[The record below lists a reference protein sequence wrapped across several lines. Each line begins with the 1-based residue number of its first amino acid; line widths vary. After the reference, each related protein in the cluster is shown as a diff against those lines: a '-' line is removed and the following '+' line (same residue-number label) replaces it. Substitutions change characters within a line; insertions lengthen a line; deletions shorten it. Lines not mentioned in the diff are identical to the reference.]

1 MAAFD
6 LKQTLRQISP
16 DLRQQLFSSWPSL
29 AAIDWK
35 QVRKKRCV
43 DPLFDEL
50 QNLSADEKRSIH
62 FLLRTMVGLASACG
76 LKVLIDELAH
86 SHPNLVAAWSE
97 VKTKLDKVVWTY
109 LNAKDVFEEA
119 IIFARADRLSK
130 QMYWK
135 KWTGVSCNRFARTPE
150 RIEALRQSLVEH
162 HSAELRGEQCEIHPY
177 TRLNGAEYFF
187 AYLPDWPDNFMVF
200 NREGQLEA
208 LDLPTA
214 FSILFVFTPATGV
227 LEIIAA
233 GGQATLASL
242 RRRFYKAMTNT
253 DVEDSDPDRPAFE
266 LDHVLADGFAFTGHD
281 TMMVE
286 RVNVTRLL
294 VYPRV
299 EGFNVEGLQLRFRR
313 GTPWSKIIERLDQML
328 SSIDLTRAQVTVEEI
343 WIRAQCVG
351 NGNRRGRTIP
361 IDVTPRAS
369 SLKSI
374 EEDDLRVIGE
384 KCVKAW
390 RIDRD

>member
-6 LKQTLRQISP
+6 LKQTLRQIAP
-16 DLRQQLFSSWPSL
+16 DLRQQLFSAWPLLS
-29 AAIDWK
+29 AIDWK

-43 DPLFDEL
+43 DLLFDEL
-50 QNLSADEKRSIH
+50 QKLTDDEKRDVH
-62 FLLRTMVGLASACG
+62 FLLRTMIGLASACG

-86 SHPNLVAAWSE
+86 THPNLVAEWST
-97 VKTKLDKVVWTY
+97 VRTKLDKVVWTY
-109 LNAKDVFEEA
+109 LHAKDVFEEA

-135 KWTGVSCNRFARTPE
+135 KWSGVSCQPFARTPE

-162 HSAELRGEQCEIHPY
+162 HSVELRGDQCEIHPY

-200 NREGQLEA
+200 NRSGQLEA

-233 GGQATLASL
+233 GGQATLGSF
-242 RRRFYKAMTNT
+242 RRRFYKAMTDT
-253 DVEDSDPDRPAFE
+253 DVEDADPDRSAFE
-266 LDHVLADGFAFTGHD
+266 LDHMLEDGFAFVGHD
-281 TMMVE
+281 TMVVE
-286 RVNVTRLL
+286 KVDVRRLL

-299 EGFNVEGLQLRFRR
+299 EGCNVEGLQLRFRR
-313 GTPWSKIIERLDQML
+313 GTPWSRVIERLDQVLNSM
-328 SSIDLTRAQVTVEEI
+328 DLTRSQVTVEEI
-343 WIRAQCVG
+343 WIRAQCVS

-384 KCVKAW
+384 NCVKAW